1 MSSQNAFDHFVNN
14 KKKLATDDNDGN
26 DLNMN
31 SASAKRSNKSQQTE
45 GLIGEPTSKERSV
58 IIMSKKSVEE
68 SVGDIATLQKK
79 IIMKDLISVLK
90 DDSRLAHKP
99 LVYQLQNN

>member
-1 MSSQNAFDHFVNN
+1 
-14 KKKLATDDNDGN
+14 
-26 DLNMN
+26 MN

-99 LVYQLQNN
+99 LVYQLQNNWELLRVGEHVYICRGIETSKMSV